1 LSPVMDW
8 SAVADEEDAVLAER
22 LAGWGQKYP
31 QVTVRRRVLRD
42 GAVRALVDASR
53 GAQLVVVGSRGRG
66 NAAGLLLGSV
76 SHGVLHA
83 AQCPVAIV
91 RPGTDS

>member
-1 LSPVMDW
+1 MDW
-8 SAVADEEDAVLAER
+8 AAVADEEEAVLAER
-22 LAGWGQKYP
+22 LSGWGQKYP
-31 QVTVRRRVLRD
+31 QVTVRRSVVRD
-42 GAVRALVDASR
+42 GAARALVDASR

-66 NAAGLLLGSV
+66 DAAGLFLGSV

-83 AQCPVAIV
+83 AHCPVAIV